1 MPNVDG
7 LIGSDGRAYLDRI
20 ATAVEAIADS
30 KNAPKLE
37 DQRNQMFALASESA
51 RTLITYGQHLRNV
64 IEGENFTAMEKAQTF
79 RDIAKELQDAG
90 NKLLPPTFDQ

>member
-7 LIGSDGRAYLDRI
+7 LIGSDGKAYLDRI

-37 DQRNQMFALASESA
+37 DQRNELFAIATKSAQMLNMFGLHLQSVIDNPDLSALTKAQE
-51 RTLITYGQHLRNV
+51 YRNV
-64 IEGENFTAMEKAQTF
+64 ARDLHKAG
-79 RDIAKELQDAG
+79 AELMP
-90 NKLLPPTFDQ
+90 KPFDQ